1 MKLGVEIAGLLAGG
15 GPGALHQS
23 GLEPG
28 CSLAHPGGT
37 PLAGTL
43 VVLRAQAGPG
53 DQVSGGREAAHVA
66 ADFGQDDAS
75 TQLVDAGNG
84 GQELDRGSKGFDQSV
99 DLLINLSGGS
109 GDRVGMLDKKGQ
121 QKPMMAGN
129 PTAQAG

>member
-1 MKLGVEIAGLLAGG
+1 MKLGLEIAGLLAGG

-28 CSLAHPGGT
+28 CSLTHPGGT

-84 GQELDRGSKGFDQSV
+84 GQELDRGSKGLDLSV
-99 DLLINLSGGS
+99 DLLIDLT
-109 GDRVGMLDKKGQ
+109 DRRVGCVDLLQMDAQ
-121 QKPMMAGN
+121 QE
-129 PTAQAG
+129 